1 MSVVKTPTVIQ
12 MEAVEC
18 GAASLGMILGYH
30 GCFVPLEELRVQ
42 CDVSRDG
49 SKASN
54 IATAGEHYG
63 FESKVG
69 FFDLDDLKKLTMP
82 VIIFWNHNHFMV
94 LEGIKGKRVYVND
107 PKDGRRS
114 MDMGAFVRGF
124 SQVAIRFEPTSAF
137 KKRKKEG
144 NVIREFAKALKGDGK
159 SLSYLVFITL
169 LLTLPTL
176 AVPVFS
182 QIYIDDYLTRGQ
194 VDWLHPLLAVM
205 LFLLVIQFILVYF
218 QRSTLKRIENR
229 LSLKFNKQLIT
240 HMLKLP
246 MSFFAQRQTGDL
258 ITRLQSNDN
267 IAKLLS
273 GPLGITLIS
282 MMQTVIYLIMMFCY
296 SIILGFVALLVASLN
311 LWSYYLVKRKRSD
324 LSIITKQ
331 ETAKLTSITM
341 GGISMMES
349 LKASGTEN
357 DLFDKWQNQLI
368 SYINAYQ
375 KLSFINTLLTGLPI
389 FLTTVAQALIL
400 GVGAVLAINGE
411 LSVGGIIAFQ
421 ALFLVFNEPIKEF
434 VDVGGQIQQIEADF
448 KRVAD
453 VFHYQAEEKKCEEV
467 PESSLLAH
475 HHFHGLVEIKNLTFG
490 YSKLDKPLFD
500 NLSLIIRP
508 GERVA
513 FVGLS
518 GSGKSTLAKLIA
530 GLYQPFSGEIL
541 IDGIKVNDI
550 PSKERANIISVVSQ
564 DQFFFKGSISENL
577 SLWGGGFRES
587 ELVEVTKKAC
597 INDLVVKS
605 RNGFESELTE
615 GASNLSGGQRQR
627 LEIARALL
635 MEPNVLILD
644 EATSALDPLI
654 EKKVDRNLRSLG
666 VTTIS
671 IAHRL
676 STIRDA
682 DKLYVFEYGSIVD
695 SGTHDELVN
704 KKSKIYLELIGSV

>member
-1 MSVVKTPTVIQ
+1 MAVVKTPTVIQ

-63 FESKVG
+63 CETKVG
-69 FFDLDDLKKLTMP
+69 FFDLEDLKTLTLP

-94 LEGIKGKRVYVND
+94 LEGFRGQRVYVND
-107 PKDGRRS
+107 PQNGRRS
-114 MDMGAFVRGF
+114 MDVAAFKRGF
-124 SQVAIRFEPTSAF
+124 SQVAIRFTPTKEF
-137 KKRKKEG
+137 KTRKKEG
-144 NVIREFAKALKGDGK
+144 NVFQEFAKALKGDGK
-159 SLSYLVFITL
+159 SLSFLVFITL

-182 QIYIDDYLTRGQ
+182 QIYIDNYLIRGQ

-205 LFLLVIQFILVYF
+205 LFLLIIQFILIYM
-218 QRSTLKRIENR
+218 QRSALKRIENR
-229 LSLKFNKQLIT
+229 LSLKFNKQLIS

-282 MMQTVIYLIMMFCY
+282 MMQTIIYLIIMFCY
-296 SIILGFVALLVASLN
+296 SLTLGLVALVIASLN
-311 LWSYYLVKRKRSD
+311 VWSYHLVKRKRSD

-349 LKASGTEN
+349 LKASGSEN

-368 SYINAYQ
+368 NYINAYQ
-375 KLSFINTLLTGLPI
+375 QLSFINTLLTGLPI
-389 FLTTVAQALIL
+389 FLSTVAQALIL
-400 GVGAVLAINGE
+400 GIGAILAINGD
-411 LSVGGIIAFQ
+411 LSVGGIVAFQ

-453 VFHYQAEEKKCEEV
+453 VFHYQEQSEIKEET
-467 PESSLLAH
+467 PEKSLLASH
-475 HHFHGLVEIKNLTFG
+475 YFHGKVEIKNLTFG
-490 YSKLDKPLFD
+490 YSKLDKPLFKE
-500 NLSLIIRP
+500 LSLSISP

-518 GSGKSTLAKLIA
+518 GSGKSTLAKLIS
-530 GLYQPFSGEIL
+530 GLYQPFEGEIL
-541 IDGIKVNDI
+541 IDGVSVFDI
-550 PSKERANIISVVSQ
+550 PPKERANIISVVSQ
-564 DQFFFKGSISENL
+564 DQFFFKGSIAENL
-577 SLWGGGFRES
+577 SLWGSGFKES
-587 ELVEVTKKAC
+587 ELVEVTEQAC
-597 INDLVVKS
+597 IHDLIVNSPK
-605 RNGFESELTE
+605 GFESELSE

-627 LEIARALL
+627 LEIARSLL
-635 MEPNVLILD
+635 MKPNILILD
-644 EATSALDPLI
+644 EATSALDPI
-654 EKKVDRNLRSLG
+654 VEKQVDRNLRSLG
-666 VTTIS
+666 ITTIS

-676 STIRDA
+676 STIRDV
-682 DKLYVFEYGSIVD
+682 DKLYVFEYGKIVD
-695 SGTHDELVN
+695 SGTHDELI
-704 KKSKIYLELIGSV
+704 KKQCKIYLELIGT